1 MRCPSAKT
9 APGPAKIWFWPL
21 RALPVCLRCGRLR
34 PNRSAG
40 HLSIFTRKAPPLY
53 RTRTRPKIWPLHG
66 SIKKQPSPF
75 CGITLAVQQLVR
87 TQTGAPGLAGC
98 PLLQARRLRALAF
111 RRPTRKPST
120 FKTSSPHSPAS
131 SGAFIIK
138 CFLIGGQ
145 NIALA
150 KEAKT
155 AF

>member
-87 TQTGAPGLAGC
+87 TQTGAPGLPVASCFRPGGY
-98 PLLQARRLRALAF
+98 ALWPSAWL
-111 RRPTRKPST
+111 TRKSSA

>member
-9 APGPAKIWFWPL
+9 APGPAKIWFWTL

-40 HLSIFTRKAPPLY
+40 LLSVFTRKAPPLY

-66 SIKKQPSPF
+66 SIKKQISPF

-87 TQTGAPGLAGC
+87 VQTDTPGFAGC
-98 PLLQARRLRALAF
+98 LLLQASRLRALAF
-111 RRPTRKPST
+111 HRPTRKPSAS
-120 FKTSSPHSPAS
+120 KPSSPHSPGS

-138 CFLIGGQ
+138 GFLICGQ
-145 NIALA
+145 NFALA

-155 AF
+155 AL